1 MDENE
6 KKMITPIINNLN
18 KLMELLLSYLNF
30 FSSNSDKIKYSK
42 YFNRHKALLLSNIN
56 TDTLT
61 TEQINEKINTYYN
74 DFNNEMFLLNNHLKE
89 FNKYFENNSALFS
102 LNRYNNNLNNL
113 YNDLKNLHMKNI
125 FFKSRIQNSEL
136 IYLIFK
142 HMVAINECSIVEDLL
157 RSDLKS
163 SYALKVKNRYPIQN
177 NHINIKEEIKNY
189 ITNILKCNIEFN
201 YDSKGNITIRYFPF
215 IIIIAN
221 SPLKD
226 NLYSLKRQLTIII
239 NFMNQKKENQDLILL
254 DKIKTLFENRIEFIL
269 NLFFDEKKVNPQ
281 KAIVFSPQNIL
292 DFIKFFLNYIY
303 NYNNLM
309 KKKCAICNK
318 ISKYS
323 FVEKCFF
330 PPYYK
335 LFKIYKIPNDI
346 NFEFNEKENLF
357 YHEDC
362 FKRISDPSV

>member
-1 MDENE
+1 
-6 KKMITPIINNLN
+6 
-18 KLMELLLSYLNF
+18 
-30 FSSNSDKIKYSK
+30 
-42 YFNRHKALLLSNIN
+42 
-56 TDTLT
+56 
-61 TEQINEKINTYYN
+61 
-74 DFNNEMFLLNNHLKE
+74 MFLLNNHLKE

-113 YNDLKNLHMKNI
+113 YNDLKNLHTKNI

-323 FVEKCFF
+323 FIEKCFF